1 LDGVGL
7 PKHGTVDKT
16 SPDGALHNY
25 VNRNKEWVRSLVYCG
40 VMLPVQQAQQALR
53 ALSNSSSSSS
63 SSGGGASSEAVGSSS
78 PPPPP
83 PPPQQQHW
91 IKMQDPKV
99 VYSLSRLVVQPFDR
113 CITHGKVEPTVVQ
126 DERKKR
132 FHNLRSDVHDCA
144 AVNKSAVASMLLL
157 YGRSD
162 TKNRRWSN
170 VFDLASRIQAS
181 PGVRLPVKVIERIPH
196 TFREQVQ
203 LFSSAAMLI
212 TVSGSALMNVPFM
225 SFSSTLVELVRFS
238 KGETSIVKTFGLDAA
253 ISSHVIVDVKS
264 SQSDIHVSFND
275 LRQKL
280 CDKNNARRQAFFGSG
295 GGGNS
300 GGSGGASSKKE
311 RAKYTDSAMAF
322 ADMNLFCAN
331 VTTSSAASSLKGFSA
346 GIVAA
351 IGA

>member
-1 LDGVGL
+1 
-7 PKHGTVDKT
+7 
-16 SPDGALHNY
+16 
-25 VNRNKEWVRSLVYCG
+25 
-40 VMLPVQQAQQALR
+40 
-53 ALSNSSSSSS
+53 
-63 SSGGGASSEAVGSSS
+63 
-78 PPPPP
+78 
-83 PPPQQQHW
+83 
-91 IKMQDPKV
+91 MQDPKV
-99 VYSLSRLVVQPFDR
+99 VYSLNRLVVQPFDR

-132 FHNLRSDVHDCA
+132 FHNLRSDVHECA
-144 AVNKSAVASMLLL
+144 AVNKSAVASMVLL

-170 VFDLASRIQAS
+170 VFDLASRIQAT

-253 ISSHVIVDVKS
+253 ISSHVIIDVKS
-264 SQSDIHVSFND
+264 SQSDIHVSFNE

-280 CDKNNARRQAFFGSG
+280 CDKNNARRQAFFGG
-295 GGGNS
+295 GGGGGS
-300 GGSGGASSKKE
+300 GSGGGSGGAGSKKE

-322 ADMNLFCAN
+322 ADMSLFCAN